1 MAQRAKEVNRQ
12 KKCPYPGTRVIRRWS
27 LWHFDEFAEFGA
39 VEFVSGEPAAVF
51 FEGFEDGQGAG
62 EIFDSP
68 VKGEEVAL
76 EVGAIGFGLGE
87 ML

>member
-1 MAQRAKEVNRQ
+1 M
-12 KKCPYPGTRVIRRWS
+12 IRRWS

-39 VEFVSGEPAAVF
+39 VEFVSGEPAAF
-51 FEGFEDGQGAG
+51 FEGFEDGQGVG